1 MKKITITLIAAA
13 MLLTLAGCS
22 QNNSGSND
30 SSSQTSQTTSNS
42 DTSKADT
49 STDSKPDDS
58 SDNADDNA
66 DISVSDIEK
75 KIADSLGDGYLCD
88 TDFDSDWFQN
98 YYGFDMTQI
107 EEYVAKQ
114 NAIAAVNPDTII
126 ILKVKEGYADTAVE
140 LLNTSFAQQVSYIRQ
155 YPFGVQKVMNAR
167 IFKNGNYVI
176 FALAG
181 QSYDGED
188 SEEELKLAESEYA
201 KIDAVIEGV
210 FGTLPENLAIVPED
224 DGNSGGFM
232 DFTMDDGGNY
242 GEFDGSYDGNYDDMP
257 MLGG

>member
-22 QNNSGSND
+22 QNNSAADD
-30 SSSQTSQTTSNS
+30 SSSQTSQTTSAA
-42 DTSKADT
+42 DTSKAEPDA
-49 STDSKPDDS
+49 DSKSDDS
-58 SDNADDNA
+58 SDSAEIA
-66 DISVSDIEK
+66 VADIEK
-75 KIADSLGDGYLCD
+75 KIADALSDGYLCD
-88 TDFDSDWFQN
+88 TEIDPDWFRN
-98 YYGFDMTQI
+98 YFGFDMTQI
-107 EEYVAKQ
+107 EEYAAKQ
-114 NAIAAVNPDTII
+114 NALSAVNPDTII
-126 ILKVKEGYADTAVE
+126 ILKVKDGYADAAVE
-140 LLNTSFAQQVSYIRQ
+140 LLNTAFAQQVSYIRQ

-176 FALAG
+176 YALAG

-201 KIDAVIEGV
+201 KIDAAVKDV
-210 FGTLPENLAIVPED
+210 FGTLPDNLAVVPED

-232 DFTMDDGGNY
+232 DFTMEDGGNY

-257 MLGG
+257 VLGG